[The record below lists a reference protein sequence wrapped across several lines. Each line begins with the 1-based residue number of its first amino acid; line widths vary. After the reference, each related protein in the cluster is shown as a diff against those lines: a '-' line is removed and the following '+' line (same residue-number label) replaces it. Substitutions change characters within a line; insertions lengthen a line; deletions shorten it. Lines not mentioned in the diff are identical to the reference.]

1 MHIWFII
8 NFNLLVGNK
17 NDQPENKVVETED
30 AKRFALQMGVET
42 FETSAKDNI
51 NIEEVFR
58 KIFYYFLQKVNYEIE
73 KEIINSLVL
82 CVVSL
87 NNL

>member
-1 MHIWFII
+1 MIKSIQLYPSF
-8 NFNLLVGNK
+8 FFPSPVGNK

-51 NIEEVFR
+51 NIEDVC
-58 KIFYYFLQKVNYEIE
+58 IFQIFVTF
-73 KEIINSLVL
+73 
-82 CVVSL
+82 
-87 NNL
+87 

>member
-1 MHIWFII
+1 MELIPF
-8 NFNLLVGNK
+8 FLSVGNK

-51 NIEEVFR
+51 NIEDVR
-58 KIFYYFLQKVNYEIE
+58 V
-73 KEIINSLVL
+73 
-82 CVVSL
+82 
-87 NNL
+87 